1 MKINKP
7 IPNCIL
13 VDMRNWN
20 DIRETIRAE
29 LALGGLLGLDIETK
43 DDRRHE
49 GFNRLMAVDDEGHK
63 SAAKKLLFDTNRTD
77 VTGFSVY
84 VDGNPNAYYVNLMHA
99 DVENRVPFH
108 MARQL
113 LDAKRP
119 ESYWICHNAPFEI
132 TMLGKSLN
140 YKVENV
146 ICTMQL
152 AVSAFNDDTYSRDDF
167 LKPGLGDIEKLFPKV
182 NKLFATYQPGQPLDN
197 DQEELFYKVV
207 AKESKAA
214 HSWIGYMKTMTWTFG
229 LKKLSLKF
237 LGYQQTTF
245 EEVLGGRPHMG
256 CLTGDEVVKYGC
268 DDAWVC
274 VYLFHELLAYIAA
287 TNPAVTSTF
296 FEQENPMIHVYSE
309 VWGHG
314 VNIDID
320 QVKARQLASRKVY
333 GQVLKDMK
341 AEIRKMLPFPEDV
354 HEKLVKYDA
363 KLYGKTDPNSGRYVT
378 AEKYRNQVVKW
389 ATSADS
395 DDAFTQIYQVKNP
408 LAKQWAEERG
418 IAESKGMSINY
429 YQVKRCIILDLCRC
443 SFILNDGK
451 PASDAD
457 AIDEMEKRWKKKRRE
472 HIPTIGRHKHRAV
485 CRIIDLYKRL
495 AKIEQVNKLYLNN
508 YLNLTDPDTGKVY
521 PILNSL
527 LNTRRMALASPNLS
541 AMAKYDENNF
551 VRSFFVAD
559 EDDHV
564 VVSADWSSVELVLIG
579 DQSQD
584 PAFREVFGQLPFGDL
599 HTETAAALQDLTVE
613 EFKKRPTRK
622 EERRDLGKV
631 PNFGYWYS
639 GALGQAAKAMNWSSD
654 KMWEA
659 TEKYRNRFPIAEGWR
674 VGAIQKTRETG
685 IVRLPDGHTRIRYE
699 STYDWANQMRAK
711 FSRYG
716 DAVVKFGDLV
726 IKKIQTRSGNQAV
739 NALIQGTCATLAKRS
754 ILRMRQII
762 KDMDWDARFMFPVH
776 DELVY
781 SVHKHDLIPFIK
793 ALRSVMCS
801 HEDIVKHLKLD
812 CAVAVG
818 FNYLA
823 WDAKTNPLGQ
833 IELDE
838 LSKKVPFF
846 PAEKWETKLDE
857 SEYPV
862 VVDYLFKTRE
872 EMRAKKEGV
881 AA

>member
-1 MKINKP
+1 MKRPK
-7 IPNCIL
+7 PNCIL

-20 DIRETIRAE
+20 EIREQIRQEIAV
-29 LALGGLLGLDIETK
+29 GGLIGFDIETK

-49 GFNRLMAVDDEGHK
+49 GFNILMAVDDDGHK

-77 VTGFSVY
+77 VTGFSIY
-84 VDGNPNAYYVNLMHA
+84 VDESPNSYYVNLMHA

-119 ESYWICHNAPFEI
+119 EARWICHNAPFEL
-132 TMLGKSLN
+132 TMMRKSLN
-140 YKVENV
+140 YPLDNV

-167 LKPGLGDIEKLFPKV
+167 LQPGLGEIAKLFPKV
-182 NKLFATYQPGQPLDN
+182 NKLFATYQPGQAMDS

-229 LKKLSLKF
+229 LKKLSKKF

-245 EEVLGGRPHMG
+245 EEVLNGRAHMG
-256 CLTGDEVVKYGC
+256 QLTGEEVAAYGC
-268 DDAWVC
+268 DDAWVA
-274 VYLFHELLAYIAA
+274 VHLFHELLLYVTQ
-287 TNPAVTSTF
+287 TNAKVIPTF
-296 FEQENPMIHVYSE
+296 FSQENPMIDVYSQ

-314 VNIDID
+314 VNIDIK
-320 QVKARQLASRKVY
+320 QVKSRQLTSRKQY
-333 GQVLKDMK
+333 AKVLADLK
-341 AEIRKMLPFPEDV
+341 AEIRTMLPFPADV

-363 KLYGKTDPNSGRYVT
+363 KAYGKTDDNGNYVT
-378 AEKYRNQVVKW
+378 AQKYRNQVAKW

-395 DDAFTQIYQVKNP
+395 EDAFTQIYQTKNP
-408 LAKQWAEERG
+408 IGKQWGTERG
-418 IAESKGMSINY
+418 MAESKGISINY
-429 YQVKRCIILDLCRC
+429 YQVKRCILLDLCRC
-443 SFILNDGK
+443 SFMLNDGK

-457 AIDEMEKRWKKKRRE
+457 SIDEMERRWKKNEALNIANLGEK
-472 HIPTIGRHKHRAV
+472 KHFAV
-485 CRIIDLYKRL
+485 LKIIDLYKNL
-495 AKIEQVNKLYLNN
+495 AKIEQVNKLFINS

-541 AMAKYDENNF
+541 QLPKYDENAF
-551 VRSFFVAD
+551 VRSFFMAD
-559 EDDHV
+559 EEDHV

-579 DQSQD
+579 DQSGD
-584 PAFREVFGQLPFGDL
+584 PAFAQVFGQIPFGDL
-599 HTETAAALQDLTVE
+599 HSETAAALQDLTVE
-613 EFKKRPTRK
+613 ALKQRPTYK

-639 GALGQAAKAMNWSSD
+639 GALGQAAKAMNWGSD
-654 KMWEA
+654 KMWDA
-659 TEKYRNRFPIAEGWR
+659 TEKYRARFPVAEQWR
-674 VGAIQKTRETG
+674 VGVIQTTRETG
-685 IVRLPDGHTRIRYE
+685 IVHLPDGHTRIRYE

-711 FSRYG
+711 FARYG
-716 DAVVKFGDLV
+716 DIVLKFGEQV

-754 ILRMRQII
+754 ILRMNEVI
-762 KDMDWDARFMFPVH
+762 KKLDLDARFMFPVH

-781 SVHKHDLIPFIK
+781 SVHKYDLPVFIK
-793 ALRSVMCS
+793 ALRSVMCN
-801 HEDIVKHLKLD
+801 HPDIVTKLKLD
-812 CAVAVG
+812 CAVAIG
-818 FNYLA
+818 FNYLG
-823 WDAKTNPLGQ
+823 WDEKTNPVGQ

-838 LSKKVPFF
+838 CSKLPIF
-846 PAEKWETKLDE
+846 PKEKWGKKLDE
-857 SEYPV
+857 SDYQA
-862 VVDYLFKTRE
+862 VVDYLFQTRAE
-872 EMRAKKEGV
+872 QRAKETET
-881 AA
+881 A